1 MFAGIAGSGRDFRCA
16 IGTGP
21 EDVRAEAVFDTTT
34 PDETLGRVTGFLR
47 AEQERYGPVTAVG
60 IGCFGPLD
68 LRLESA
74 TYGRVGS
81 VLKPGWPG
89 FDLVGAVWREF
100 PVPIALDTDVNA
112 GALAE
117 REAGGGG
124 GDLVFVIVTGGI
136 GAGVLTGKRVVHGRA
151 HPELGHLPVAR
162 HPSDDLPGHCPYHPD
177 CLESLA
183 SRRALVARTGA
194 EGWPGAVAEDW
205 PGAVAEE
212 VVELEAWYLA
222 QLTTALTYAV
232 SPERIVFDGDV
243 MTLPGLLPALREAT
257 VRRLGDDPAVAGVRE
272 GMDTYVVRSTLEGR
286 AVLRGALLLA
296 SHVAPPPNK

>member
-1 MFAGIAGSGRDFRCA
+1 MLAGIAGSGKDFRCA
-16 IGTGP
+16 VATGP
-21 EDVRAEAVFDTTT
+21 DEVRAEAVFPTTT
-34 PDETLGRVTGFLR
+34 PEETLGRVTGFLR
-47 AEQERYGPVTAVG
+47 AQQERYGPVSAVG

-117 REAGGGG
+117 REFGGGG
-124 GDLVFVIVTGGI
+124 DDLVFVIVTGGI
-136 GAGVLTGKRVVHGRA
+136 GAGVLTGGRVVHGRA
-151 HPELGHLPVAR
+151 HPEMGHLPVAR
-162 HPSDDLPGHCPYHPD
+162 HPSDEVTGPCPYHPE

-183 SRRALVARTGA
+183 SRRALLARTG
-194 EGWPGAVAEDW
+194 GGSWPEAVTPEL
-205 PGAVAEE
+205 
-212 VVELEAWYLA
+212 VELEAWYLA

-232 SPERIVFDGDV
+232 SPRRIVFDGDV
-243 MTLPGLLPALREAT
+243 SALPGLIPALRAAT
-257 VRRLGDDPAVAGVRE
+257 VRRLGDDPAVAEVVAGR
-272 GMDTYVVRSTLEGR
+272 DTYVTRSALEGR

-296 SHVAPPPNK
+296 SHLAPSLR

>member
-1 MFAGIAGSGRDFRCA
+1 MFAGITGSGKDFRCA

-21 EDVRAEAVFDTTT
+21 DDVRAEAVFPTTT
-34 PDETLGRVTGFLR
+34 PAETLGRVTGFLR
-47 AEQERYGPVTAVG
+47 AQRERYGPVTAVG

-68 LRLESA
+68 LRLESR

-117 REAGGGG
+117 RDGGGG
-124 GDLVFVIVTGGI
+124 DDLVFVIVTGGI
-136 GAGVLTGKRVVHGRA
+136 GAGVLTGGRVVRGRA
-151 HPELGHLPVAR
+151 HPEAGHLPVAR
-162 HPSDDLPGHCPYHPD
+162 HPSDRLTGPCPYHPE

-183 SRRALVARTGA
+183 SRRALLARTGA
-194 EGWPGAVAEDW
+194 GTWRPEAVTPDL
-205 PGAVAEE
+205 
-212 VVELEAWYLA
+212 VELEAWYLA
-222 QLTTALTYAV
+222 QLTTALTYTV
-232 SPERIVFDGDV
+232 SPRRIVFDGDV
-243 MTLPGLLPALREAT
+243 IALPGLLPALRAAT
-257 VRRLGDDPAVAGVRE
+257 VRRLGDDPAVAEVRA
-272 GMDTYVVRSTLEGR
+272 GMDTYVARSTLEGR

-296 SHVAPPPNK
+296 SHLAPLPPGPPK